1 MVSSL
6 ELIILLL
13 ACSVGMVAILR
24 NFKMPPM
31 IAYFVV
37 GLILGPSVA
46 GVIVD
51 SAANHHLV
59 EFGIVFLMFT
69 IGLEFSLPTLNSM
82 RQILFGIGLSQVAI
96 TLLFTI
102 FIGSLFGLSL
112 SEGFIIGS
120 AITMSSTAIV
130 SKILMERLDLN
141 TRHGKLSIGIL
152 LFQDLAVILVLVLIP
167 SLSNPDANFLNSFS
181 LVIVKTAV
189 LFSIIFKVGKPIM
202 NYWFGIIARQK
213 SSELFVL
220 NVLLVTLSFSYLTYL
235 SGLSYALGAFMA
247 GMLISETH
255 FRFQVESDIAP
266 FRDILLGLFFI
277 TVGMMLN
284 LTILIQ
290 YLFPIISLLI
300 FLIVFKSVLI
310 TFLIRI
316 FKYELGVGIR
326 AGVILAHAGEFSFV
340 ILALAKQQDML
351 NDILLQIILS
361 VSILS
366 MLLAP
371 FIIQINGKIARFLS
385 KSYIKNDQKNID
397 NLEHI
402 AEKFNDHVILCG
414 FGRSGQYI
422 ARFLKEENIKYIAID
437 IDSNRV
443 SDATIAGENV
453 VYGDSSRYDVLKAAG
468 IERAKGLMVAYSD
481 DRASQKLL
489 TAVREHNKNIPI
501 IARTLD
507 ETSIDKLR
515 MAGADEVVPEVLE
528 GSLMLASH
536 ALVMFEVPL
545 WRVIKKI
552 REFRE
557 SKYKIFKGYFKG
569 STDFTEDLTNQ
580 QQLYSVEISKKSH
593 IKGLMLKDIP
603 FEVYGVQVHHLRR
616 PNMLEDIQPR
626 DDITLD
632 RGDVIV
638 LLGYVEEIKLFEIF
652 AQNGR

>member
-13 ACSVGMVAILR
+13 ACSVGLVAILR

-82 RQILFGIGLSQVAI
+82 RQILFGIGLSQVSI
-96 TLLFTI
+96 TLVFTI
-102 FIGSLFGLSL
+102 IIGSLFGLSL
-112 SEGFIIGS
+112 SEGFIVGS

-167 SLSNPDANFLNSFS
+167 SLSNPDANFLNAFS
-181 LVIVKTAV
+181 LVIIKTAV
-189 LFSIIFKVGKPIM
+189 LFSIIFKVGKPVM

-247 GMLISETH
+247 GMLISESH
-255 FRFQVESDIAP
+255 YRFQVESDIAP

-284 LTILIQ
+284 LSILIQ
-290 YLFPIISLLI
+290 YLFPIIGLLV
-300 FLIVFKSVLI
+300 FLIIFKSALI
-310 TFLIRI
+310 TFLIKI

-385 KSYIKNDQKNID
+385 KSYIKNDQNNID
-397 NLEHI
+397 NLEKI

-468 IERAKGLMVAYSD
+468 IERAKGLMVTYSD

-507 ETSIDKLR
+507 ETSIDKIR

-569 STDFTEDLTNQ
+569 STDFSEDLTSQ
-580 QQLYSVEISKKSH
+580 QQLYSIEITKNSH

-652 AQNGR
+652 AQNGH